1 MSANDSLSE
10 CCRCCMLQK
19 DGLVHLFVKL
29 EEFGRPISDLIFSC
43 SGVMVSNDD
52 CLPQNICKACLDDLT
67 IAARF
72 QDRCRQSDTFLRN
85 ESIPVQNTDEM
96 TPIESIL
103 IKIEHTDDDDDDEKS
118 THYTEQSFSDA
129 SLWSNLESQVNIK
142 DGGTVDLKYECN
154 ICDRKFSS
162 SSTKSRHRFV
172 HTGERR
178 HQCDI
183 CGRKFATS
191 SMKSRHRF
199 VHTGERRH
207 QCDICGKTFT
217 QKINMIEHRRVHTG
231 ERPHVCAVCSRA
243 FAKQTHL
250 NRHKRIHT
258 GEQRHACGFC
268 GKRFTRAERLKTHNC
283 VDKLITKT
291 QK

>member
-129 SLWSNLESQVNIK
+129 SLWSNLESQ
-142 DGGTVDLKYECN
+142 YEEPPSVRAYGRTSAPVRHLRPQ
-154 ICDRKFSS
+154 ICHIQYEEPPSVRAHGRTSAPV
-162 SSTKSRHRFV
+162 RHLR
-172 HTGERR
+172 
-178 HQCDI
+178 
-183 CGRKFATS
+183 
-191 SMKSRHRF
+191 
-199 VHTGERRH
+199 
-207 QCDICGKTFT
+207 
-217 QKINMIEHRRVHTG
+217 
-231 ERPHVCAVCSRA
+231 
-243 FAKQTHL
+243 
-250 NRHKRIHT
+250 
-258 GEQRHACGFC
+258 
-268 GKRFTRAERLKTHNC
+268 
-283 VDKLITKT
+283 
-291 QK
+291 